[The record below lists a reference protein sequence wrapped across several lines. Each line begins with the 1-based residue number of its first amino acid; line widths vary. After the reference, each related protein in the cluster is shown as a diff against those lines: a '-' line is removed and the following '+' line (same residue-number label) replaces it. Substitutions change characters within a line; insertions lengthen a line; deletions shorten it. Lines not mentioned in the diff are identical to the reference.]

1 MILFTNSF
9 FRNIKNYLI
18 STFISSGQKTVA
30 VHVAGAVKFANDN
43 KPKPF
48 QQNFLLTEHGGFW
61 KVATDVFRYQER
73 A

>member
-1 MILFTNSF
+1 M
-9 FRNIKNYLI
+9 
-18 STFISSGQKTVA
+18 A